1 MIIKNVQDASA
12 VYNHRLSWR
21 KERLEFM
28 KTRLITAFVGA
39 MVFLA
44 ILFAPP
50 VVFQAAVVV
59 LAGVATYEAYSV
71 TGIAKKIP
79 LAVTGAFGVLWCA
92 LLGCMQLGSTPLVE
106 EMLILCMTLHV
117 GVLLAILV
125 FCHKNVKLDDVS
137 KAFFMAVFIGLLYSF
152 LIPLR
157 EGKEGIFLVLVLFV
171 GTWCGDGGAYFIG
184 VRYGKRKLAPTL
196 SPKKTV
202 EGAYGGVLGSVLGL
216 IVLALI
222 INIGLKTP
230 INICGFIVAGIG
242 CALLGP
248 VADIAT
254 SAIKREYNVKDF
266 GNLFPGHGGVLDR
279 FDSILLTA
287 PFVYFVDKIFH
298 LVG

>member
-1 MIIKNVQDASA
+1 
-12 VYNHRLSWR
+12 
-21 KERLEFM
+21 M

-71 TGIAKKIP
+71 MGIAKKIP

-92 LLGCMQLGSTPLVE
+92 LLGCMQLGDVPVVKDLFV
-106 EMLILCMTLHV
+106 LCMTLHA
-117 GVLLAILV
+117 GVLLAMLV
-125 FCHKNVKLDDVS
+125 FCHKDIKLDDVS
-137 KAFFMAVFIGLLYSF
+137 KAFFTAVFIGLLYSF

-171 GTWCGDGGAYFIG
+171 GTWCGDGGAYFVG
-184 VRYGKRKLAPTL
+184 VRFGKRKLAPTL

-202 EGAYGGVLGSVLGL
+202 EGAYGGLLGSVLGL
-216 IVLALI
+216 IVLAVI
-222 INIGLKTP
+222 INIGTKTP
-230 INICGFIVAGIG
+230 INILGFVVTGIG
-242 CALLGP
+242 CAVLGP

-266 GNLFPGHGGVLDR
+266 GNVFPGHGGVLDR

-287 PFVYFVDKIFH
+287 PFVYFMDEIFH